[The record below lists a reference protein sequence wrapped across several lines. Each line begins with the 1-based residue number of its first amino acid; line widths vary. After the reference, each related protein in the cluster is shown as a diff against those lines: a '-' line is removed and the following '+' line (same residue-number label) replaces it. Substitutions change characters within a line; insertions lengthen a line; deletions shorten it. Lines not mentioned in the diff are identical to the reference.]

1 MKLELTA
8 TPTDLPSKSPKSIS
22 DFKIGRT
29 IGKGSFGTVFVAQ
42 EKSSGQVFA
51 IKSIRKS
58 RIQSDQSYFF
68 IKSEK
73 EILSSIKS
81 PFAVNYFG
89 SFQDTS
95 NVYLIQEY
103 LPGGELFSLINSMK
117 KLHVSQAKLITAE
130 IVLFFTHLHKQNVVY
145 RDLKPENIL
154 ISALGHVKVVD
165 FGFASTMTEEGSMF
179 CGTLEYLAPEVVL
192 RERHGQAVDWWT
204 LGILLFEMLV
214 GKSPFRS
221 KLPTVVFEKIVKTC
235 PEFPRGFDLD
245 AKDLVLRLLEKDP
258 KVRIG
263 AEEVKKHQFF
273 KDVDWDE
280 VEKLACP
287 TFDVP
292 VLRHQ
297 MDSSYFQCYNEM
309 EGVVNR
315 GVKYSF
321 QGF

>member
-1 MKLELTA
+1 MKPELTEA
-8 TPTDLPSKSPKSIS
+8 PTDLSLKSQKSIS
-22 DFKIGRT
+22 DYKIGRI
-29 IGKGSFGTVFVAQ
+29 IGKGSFGTVFIAQ

-73 EILSSIKS
+73 EILSNIKS
-81 PFAVNYFG
+81 PFAVKFYG
-89 SFQDTS
+89 SFQDPT
-95 NVYLIQEY
+95 NIYLIQEY

-117 KLHVSQAKLITAE
+117 KLHISQAKLIAAE
-130 IVLFFTHLHKQNVVY
+130 IVLFFTHIHKQNIVY

-154 ISALGHVKVVD
+154 ISALGHVKIVD
-165 FGFASTMTEEGSMF
+165 FGFASTLTEEGSMF

-192 RERHGQAVDWWT
+192 RERHGQPVDWWT
-204 LGILLFEMLV
+204 LGILIFEMLV

-221 KLPTVVFEKIVKTC
+221 KLPSVILEKIIKTC

-245 AKDLVLRLLEKDP
+245 AKDLVLKLLEKDP
-258 KVRIG
+258 KIRIQ
-263 AEEVKKHQFF
+263 AEDVKKHQFF
-273 KDVDWDE
+273 KDVDWNE
-280 VEKLACP
+280 IEKLACP

-309 EGVVNR
+309 EGIVNR